1 MKSSQMSALKKER
14 VEFRTSRDVK
24 ETIEEAAELIGKTVS
39 AFICD
44 LVTEKASE
52 VINEHRRILVSQEQW
67 EGLMWQLE
75 RPDEPNELMDEI
87 LRLSLEEE
95 EWKITTNSSL

>member
-1 MKSSQMSALKKER
+1 MKSNEMSALKKER

-24 ETIEEAAELIGKTVS
+24 EIIEEAAELTGKTIS
-39 AFICD
+39 AFVCD

-67 EGLMWQLE
+67 ESLMSHLE
-75 RPDEPNELMDEI
+75 CPEEPNDLMDEI

-95 EWKITTNSSL
+95 EWKVTMNSTQ